1 MFVLSCKG
9 TRVLEVN
16 GTHPPVTI
24 VFNSSNNFCF
34 GIPSRMDRS
43 GQLAP
48 LVVHQQGSQPALAG
62 RESLRISGY
71 GDRLPE

>member
-1 MFVLSCKG
+1 
-9 TRVLEVN
+9 
-16 GTHPPVTI
+16 
-24 VFNSSNNFCF
+24 
-34 GIPSRMDRS
+34 MDRS